1 MTFWDDRYR
10 GETYVYGEEPNEF
23 LRAVASRIPHGRVV
37 SLGEG
42 EGRNAVFLAS
52 LGYAVTAVDSS
63 AVGLHKAGLLAARHG
78 VSIELVQADLEDY
91 ELPAGLSGVVS
102 IFLHV
107 QAALRKRLL
116 TRLPDVLVPGG
127 VFVLESYRPE
137 QLALGTGGPRDAALL
152 PTLAELKTEL
162 SPLDLEIA
170 AEVDREIHEGT
181 FHDGPSATVQIV
193 GRRKPARV
201 A

>member
-37 SLGEG
+37 SVGEG

-52 LGYAVTAVDSS
+52 LGYTVTAVDSS
-63 AVGLHKAGLLAARHG
+63 GVGLHKAGLLAARYG
-78 VSIELVQADLEDY
+78 VSIELVQADLENY
-91 ELPAGLSGVVS
+91 ELPAGLAGVVS

-170 AEVDREIHEGT
+170 AEVDREIHEGAL
-181 FHDGPSATVQIV
+181 HDGPSATVQIV